1 MQPEA
6 YQTNLQCSEEIKNKL
21 RIDESKSSSETSL
34 INQIPILT
42 LSIPSKR
49 STSHIFDATRITDN
63 SDISHNEDHD
73 FKGISE
79 TNRSPDAFSYNGSY
93 FTKILLDEVWQHSAH
108 SDEII
113 ELEKLGEGISG
124 SVSKCILKHTGTLF
138 ALKTILVDTSPKI
151 QQQILRELSI
161 NRTCSS
167 EYIVQYYGAFVDEVS
182 SNISMAMEYCAGGS
196 LDRLYKK
203 ARANGARIGEYP
215 ILKIAENT
223 LKGLN
228 YLHTRKIIHRDIK
241 PSNILMTLEGQAKLC
256 DFGVS
261 GELVS
266 SMAKTFTGTSYYMA
280 PERIKGETYSITSD
294 IWSLGLTLME
304 ISQNRFPFPPEGEP
318 PLVPIELLNY
328 IVNISNLELVDEP
341 NNKIKWSDD
350 FKHFLKTC
358 LERDGAKRPN
368 SQQMLEHPW
377 IIKHSIIKIDMAKWI
392 KQILELPL

>member
-1 MQPEA
+1 MQSEA
-6 YQTNLQCSEEIKNKL
+6 YQTNLQCSGETSHKLGIKEAKST
-21 RIDESKSSSETSL
+21 SKTSL
-34 INQIPILT
+34 IDQIPILT
-42 LSIPSKR
+42 LSIPSRR
-49 STSHIFDATRITDN
+49 SIPHIFDATRITDN
-63 SDISHNEDHD
+63 SDNSHNENQD
-73 FKGISE
+73 FKGILE
-79 TNRSPDAFSYNGSY
+79 ENGSPDPFSYNRSY
-93 FTKILLDEVWQHSAH
+93 FTKIMLDEVWQRSAH

-124 SVSKCILKHTGTLF
+124 SVSKCILKNTGTLF
-138 ALKTILVDTSPKI
+138 ALKTILVDTNPEI

-167 EYIVQYYGAFVDEVS
+167 EYIVQYYGTFVDEAS

-203 ARANGARIGEYP
+203 VRANGARIGEYP
-215 ILKIAENT
+215 ILKIAENA

-304 ISQNRFPFPPEGEP
+304 ISQNRFPFPPEGP

-328 IVNISNLELVDEP
+328 IVNISNFELVDEP
-341 NNKIKWSDD
+341 DNKIKWSED

-368 SQQMLEHPW
+368 SQRMLEHPW
-377 IIKHSIIKIDMAKWI
+377 VMKHSIIKIDMAKWI